1 MSMRNCA
8 NDGTG
13 KPGLDCSPDRNPVA
27 FSVGPE
33 GDGPNGGGHAY
44 SHKREPKGCEE
55 EYREVCVLGESQMVS
70 RLPPL
75 AMRRVMGDEPG
86 HRQALGQVCCAGRD
100 VLGRT
105 SSLEAVSAGQ
115 GTI

>member
-70 RLPPL
+70 RLPP
-75 AMRRVMGDEPG
+75 AS
-86 HRQALGQVCCAGRD
+86 HCQSRQCRYPNEIV
-100 VLGRT
+100 
-105 SSLEAVSAGQ
+105 
-115 GTI
+115 